1 MRLDKF
7 LCDMNKGSRSQ
18 VKKDIKAGQVT
29 VNGITITKPEYAV
42 NEQTD
47 RVCYREIPCVYE
59 KYVYYMLHKPAG
71 VVSATED
78 KREHTIVDLL
88 AGEGRD
94 DLFPVGRLDKDTEGL
109 LLLTNDGELAHAL
122 LSPKKHVEKEY
133 ECHLAHALTAQQIER
148 LEQGVDI
155 GEKELTRPSRVRVLT
170 NEVISQSAGK
180 NGAEDGSI
188 ITLTIT
194 EGKFH
199 QVKRML
205 HAVDNEVLYLKRIR
219 MGNLVLDERLEKGAY
234 RRLEKWE
241 ITGLE

>member
-7 LCDMNKGSRSQ
+7 LCDMNKGTRSQ
-18 VKKDIKAGQVT
+18 VKKDIKAGLVT
-29 VNGITITKPEYAV
+29 VNGITVTKPEYAV
-42 NEQTD
+42 NEQAD
-47 RVCYREIPCVYE
+47 KICYREIPCVYE

-78 KREHTIVDLL
+78 KKERTVVDLL

-155 GEKELTRPSRVRVLT
+155 GEKELTKPARVCVLT
-170 NEVISQSAGK
+170 DEAISQSAGT

-205 HAVDNEVLYLKRIR
+205 RAVDNEVLYLKRIR
-219 MGNLVLDERLEKGAY
+219 MGNLVLDESLEKGAY
-234 RRLEKWE
+234 RRIEKWE
-241 ITGLE
+241 ITGS

>member
-7 LCDMNKGSRSQ
+7 LCDMNKGTRSR
-18 VKKDIKAGQVT
+18 VKKDIKAGLVT
-29 VNGITITKPEYAV
+29 VNGMVITKPEYGV

-47 RVCYREIPCVYE
+47 TVCYKDVNCVYE
-59 KYVYYMLHKPAG
+59 KYVYYMLNKPAG

-78 KREHTIVDLL
+78 KRERTVVDLL
-88 AGEGRD
+88 DREGCG